1 MIDLS
6 ENIQVTEPIGILDKK
21 LNCNKDC
28 KKEGRKMKQKRLV
41 SMIGA
46 LVVIISAVVLIT
58 GCPTGQEPKNE
69 QEEQWKPGEKAFF
82 DITYDL
88 TDCTYNGSESYNNW
102 QLKKQTIKAGAEII
116 LAQDGSES
124 SSGGEWK
131 LEYVKHKDGKY
142 IKGWSKNKAGNT
154 KDYDFGQKIKPTD
167 DMTLYPAVSKYG
179 IGDVIDGK
187 TIIYVRNGIKDKIQ
201 TKFLGNGEYTEYNVV
216 GTNWRYI
223 AADVDAG
230 KNSEKKQW
238 SSSAKNIIT
247 SNGIG
252 GGKEN
257 TEKILAGYATDTVAN
272 NAAKYCQSI
281 SPNGYLPSEAEA
293 FLIFHAIRNKKIT
306 GLPTFS
312 QTTNIGGSFSGK
324 TAYFWTSTQSDT
336 SKAYVINLV
345 KDELLYSGKG
355 EEAKT
360 NVKGFVCPI
369 VYYDDEGKVVK

>member
-1 MIDLS
+1 
-6 ENIQVTEPIGILDKK
+6 
-21 LNCNKDC
+21 
-28 KKEGRKMKQKRLV
+28 MKQKRLV
-41 SMIGA
+41 SMIGM
-46 LVVIISAVVLIT
+46 LVVLLCTLFMMT
-58 GCPTGQEPKNE
+58 GCPTGQEPQKE
-69 QEEQWKPGEKAFF
+69 KPVEPKKSFV
-82 DITYDL
+82 IKYDL
-88 TDCTYNGSESYNNW
+88 SECTYSSFDYQKYW
-102 QLKKQTIKAGAEII
+102 KLKDQKVKEGTEIT

-124 SSGGEWK
+124 SSGIDWGIEGKWK
-131 LEYVKHKDGKY
+131 AEYVKHKTGKY
-142 IKGWSKNKAGNT
+142 IKGWSKNKDGST
-154 KDYDFGQKIKPTD
+154 KDYDFGQRIKPTG
-167 DMTLYPAVSKYG
+167 DMTLYPALSKYG

-187 TIIYVRNGIKDKIQ
+187 TIIYVRNGTKDKIQ
-201 TKFLGNGEYTEYNVV
+201 TKFLGDGEYTEYNVV

-223 AADVDAG
+223 AADVSAG

-247 SNGIG
+247 SNYIG

-272 NAAKYCQSI
+272 NAAKYCQNI

-345 KDELLYSGKG
+345 KDELLYSGKV
-355 EEAKT
+355 EEVKT
-360 NVKGFVCPI
+360 NVRGFICPI

>member
-1 MIDLS
+1 
-6 ENIQVTEPIGILDKK
+6 
-21 LNCNKDC
+21 
-28 KKEGRKMKQKRLV
+28 
-41 SMIGA
+41 
-46 LVVIISAVVLIT
+46 
-58 GCPTGQEPKNE
+58 
-69 QEEQWKPGEKAFF
+69 
-82 DITYDL
+82 
-88 TDCTYNGSESYNNW
+88 
-102 QLKKQTIKAGAEII
+102 
-116 LAQDGSES
+116 
-124 SSGGEWK
+124 
-131 LEYVKHKDGKY
+131 
-142 IKGWSKNKAGNT
+142 
-154 KDYDFGQKIKPTD
+154 
-167 DMTLYPAVSKYG
+167 MTLYPALSKYG

-187 TIIYVRNGIKDKIQ
+187 TIIYVRNGTKDKIQ
-201 TKFLGNGEYTEYNVV
+201 TKFLGDGEYTEYNVV

-223 AADVDAG
+223 AADVSAG

-247 SNGIG
+247 SNYIG

-345 KDELLYSGKG
+345 KDELLYSGKR

-369 VYYDDEGKVVK
+369 IYYDDDGNVVK

>member
-1 MIDLS
+1 
-6 ENIQVTEPIGILDKK
+6 
-21 LNCNKDC
+21 
-28 KKEGRKMKQKRLV
+28 MKQKKIV
-41 SMIGA
+41 SMIGTLA
-46 LVVIISAVVLIT
+46 LMVSVVFIMT
-58 GCPTGQEPKNE
+58 GCNNPMQEKSAE
-69 QEEQWKPGEKAFF
+69 KDQWKPGEKAFF

-88 TDCTYNGSESYNNW
+88 KDCTCNRFGDYVNW
-102 QLKKQTIKAGAEII
+102 QLKRQTIKTGAEVT

-142 IKGWSKNKAGNT
+142 ISGWSKNKDGST
-154 KDYDFGQKIKPTD
+154 KDYEFGQKIKPTG

-187 TIIYVRNGIKDKIQ
+187 IIIYVRNGTKDKIQ
-201 TKFLGNGEYTEYNVV
+201 TNFFLDGEYTEYNIV
-216 GTNWRYI
+216 GTTWRYI

-230 KNSEKKQW
+230 KYSEKKQW
-238 SSSAKNIIT
+238 SSTAKNIIT

-257 TEKILAGYATDTVAN
+257 TEKILAAYSGDTEAN
-272 NAAKYCQSI
+272 NAAKYCKHI

-293 FLIFHAIRNKKIT
+293 FLIFEAIRGNKIT

-312 QTTNIGGSFSGK
+312 QTTTIELGLFSGK

-336 SKAYVINLV
+336 SEAYVINLV
-345 KDELLYSGKG
+345 KDELLYSGKI
-355 EEAKT
+355 EYDKT
-360 NVKGFVCPI
+360 NPAKEFYVCPI
-369 VYYDDEGKVVK
+369 IYYDDDGNVVK

>member
-1 MIDLS
+1 
-6 ENIQVTEPIGILDKK
+6 
-21 LNCNKDC
+21 
-28 KKEGRKMKQKRLV
+28 MKQKRLV
-41 SMIGA
+41 SMIGM
-46 LVVIISAVVLIT
+46 LVVLLCTLFMMT
-58 GCPTGQEPKNE
+58 GCPTGQEPQKE
-69 QEEQWKPGEKAFF
+69 KPVEPKKSFV
-82 DITYDL
+82 IKYDL
-88 TDCTYNGSESYNNW
+88 SECTYSSFDYQKYW
-102 QLKKQTIKAGAEII
+102 KLKDQKVKEGTEIT

-124 SSGGEWK
+124 SSGIDWGIEGKWK
-131 LEYVKHKDGKY
+131 AEYVKHKTGKY
-142 IKGWSKNKAGNT
+142 IKGWSKNKDGST
-154 KDYDFGQKIKPTD
+154 KDYDFGQRIKPTG
-167 DMTLYPAVSKYG
+167 DMTLYPALSKYG

-187 TIIYVRNGIKDKIQ
+187 TIIYVRNGTKDKIQ
-201 TKFLGNGEYTEYNVV
+201 TKFLGDGEYTEYNVV

-223 AADVDAG
+223 AADVSAG

-247 SNGIG
+247 SNYIG

-272 NAAKYCQSI
+272 NAAKYCQNI

-345 KDELLYSGKG
+345 KDELLYSGKV
-355 EEAKT
+355 EEVKT

-369 VYYDDEGKVVK
+369 IYYDDDGNVVK